1 MVAPRAGGPIE
12 VRLVSQVRWT
22 FVEMTRRLM
31 AEFGVSTHL
40 DRATQ
45 VFRVEPG
52 RYRSTG
58 TYVIEPDATAASYF
72 QALPVVVGGQ
82 LAYPGLRAPGA
93 GLQGDSAFID
103 VLARATQRSAGT
115 AIEEDFHEISD
126 TFLTLA
132 AIAPLLSGPTRIT
145 GIAHTRKQETD
156 RIAGMVNEL
165 RKLGQDVIEEEGA
178 MTITP
183 RPLKAGVA
191 IETYHD
197 HRFAMSFGIL
207 ACHDLL
213 GNGQP
218 WLSIINP
225 GCCAKTF
232 PHFFEL
238 LESLHAKSSAS

>member
-1 MVAPRAGGPIE
+1 
-12 VRLVSQVRWT
+12 
-22 FVEMTRRLM
+22 
-31 AEFGVSTHL
+31 
-40 DRATQ
+40 
-45 VFRVEPG
+45 
-52 RYRSTG
+52 
-58 TYVIEPDATAASYF
+58 
-72 QALPVVVGGQ
+72 
-82 LAYPGLRAPGA
+82 
-93 GLQGDSAFID
+93 
-103 VLARATQRSAGT
+103 
-115 AIEEDFHEISD
+115 
-126 TFLTLA
+126 
-132 AIAPLLSGPTRIT
+132 
-145 GIAHTRKQETD
+145 
-156 RIAGMVNEL
+156 MVNEL